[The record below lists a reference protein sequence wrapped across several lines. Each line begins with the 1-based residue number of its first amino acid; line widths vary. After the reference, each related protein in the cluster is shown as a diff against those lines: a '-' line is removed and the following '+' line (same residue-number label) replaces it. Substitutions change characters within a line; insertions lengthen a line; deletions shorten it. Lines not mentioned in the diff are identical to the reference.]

1 MNIKFLKDL
10 ENEILRSENTRGS
23 VYSPVNSD
31 WTISLNY
38 ITDSVYHELFNF
50 YILL

>member
-10 ENEILRSENTRGS
+10 ENEILRSVNTRGS

-38 ITDSVYHELFNF
+38 ITKLVYHNLFNL